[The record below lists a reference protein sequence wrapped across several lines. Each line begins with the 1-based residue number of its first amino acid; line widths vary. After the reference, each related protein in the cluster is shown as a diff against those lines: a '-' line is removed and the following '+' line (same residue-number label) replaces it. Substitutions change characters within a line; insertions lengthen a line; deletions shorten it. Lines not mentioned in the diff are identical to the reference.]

1 MSRLRRD
8 PKARVSAWAD
18 PFHFFIRPGDEPW
31 LSDDQAIVD
40 RLESMWQEDASRL
53 RVWAGKQL
61 VSDAERR
68 VNPAWAVT
76 HEPRD
81 AAIRDW
87 FAAHGEVIS
96 DG

>member
-18 PFHFFIRPGDEPW
+18 PWHFFIRPGDEPW
-31 LSDDQAIVD
+31 LSDDPAIVD
-40 RLESMWQEDASRL
+40 RLEAMYVEDAPRL
-53 RVWAGKQL
+53 RVWAAKQL

-68 VNPAWAVT
+68 VSPAGAVA
-76 HEPRD
+76 HGPRD

-87 FAAHGEVIS
+87 WAAHGEVIS
-96 DG
+96 GD